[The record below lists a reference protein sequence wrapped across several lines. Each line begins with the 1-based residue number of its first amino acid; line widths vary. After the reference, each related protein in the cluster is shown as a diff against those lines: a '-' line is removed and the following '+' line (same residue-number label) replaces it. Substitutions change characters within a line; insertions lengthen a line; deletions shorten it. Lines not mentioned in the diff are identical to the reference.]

1 METLLV
7 VDDEKNYLLVLK
19 ELLADEGYEVLTA
32 QSGADALAILNET
45 ELDLV
50 VTDMKMPGMSGLEL
64 LEKLKQKDPQLP
76 VVMMTAFGTVEKAVE
91 AMKKGAFDYISK
103 PFDNE
108 SLKKT
113 VATALNMWRVIK
125 ENRFLSQELKA
136 KFGPSDLIGNSL
148 AIRQVRELIQKV
160 AATKATV
167 LVTGESGTGKEL
179 VARAIHAQSPRRDKP
194 LISVNCSALAETLL
208 ESELFGHERGSFTG
222 ATSQRKGRFEI
233 ADGGTLFL
241 DEVGEMAPSVQVT
254 LLRVLQNREF
264 ERVGGNK
271 TIKVDVRLIAASNRD
286 LKEEI
291 PRGTFREDLYYR
303 LNVVHIEVPPLRDRR
318 DDLPLLIRY
327 FLERFSKELNKETPT
342 LSSEAMTVIRD
353 YSWPGN
359 IRELENML
367 ERAVILASSSL
378 IHAEDLPIH
387 PKGRTSQDWSA
398 DEVIPPGLKLNEVLE
413 MVEKKMILNALAK
426 TGHVQSHAAELLGI
440 EKNLFKYKMRKYGL
454 VILRLSRRRSMVAFG
469 LKKGA
474 VKKIL
479 PK

>member
-1 METLLV
+1 METILV

-19 ELLADEGYEVLTA
+19 ELLVDEGYEVLTA
-32 QSGADALAILNET
+32 QSGANALAILSET

-64 LEKLKQKDPQLP
+64 LERLKQKDPQLP

-113 VATALNMWRVIK
+113 VATALKMWRVIK
-125 ENRFLSQELKA
+125 ENRFLSQELKD
-136 KFGPSDLIGNSL
+136 KFGPSDLIGNSP
-148 AIRQVRELIQKV
+148 AIQQVRDLIQKV
-160 AATKATV
+160 AVTKATV

-318 DDLPLLIRY
+318 DDLPILTRY

-342 LSSEAMTVIRD
+342 LSPEAMTVIMD
-353 YSWPGN
+353 YHWPGN
-359 IRELENML
+359 IRELENLL
-367 ERAVILASSSL
+367 ERAVILASGSL
-378 IHAEDLPIH
+378 IHADDLPIH
-387 PKGRTSQDWSA
+387 PKGQTSQDWSA
-398 DEVIPPGLKLNEVLE
+398 DQVIPPGLKLNEVLE

-440 EKNLFKYKMRKYGL
+440 ARNLLFYKIKKFKL
-454 VILRLSRRRSMVAFG
+454 DQ
-469 LKKGA
+469 
-474 VKKIL
+474 
-479 PK
+479 

>member
-19 ELLADEGYEVLTA
+19 ELLSDEGYEVLTA
-32 QSGADALAILNET
+32 QSGANALAILKET
-45 ELDLV
+45 ELDLIL
-50 VTDMKMPGMSGLEL
+50 TDMKMPGMSGLEL

-108 SLKKT
+108 NLKKT

-148 AIRQVRELIQKV
+148 AIQQVRELIQKV
-160 AATKATV
+160 AVTKATV

-179 VARAIHAQSPRRDKP
+179 VARAIHAHSPRRDKP

-291 PRGTFREDLYYR
+291 PRGAFREDLYYR

-342 LSSEAMTVIRD
+342 LSPEAMTVIMD
-353 YSWPGN
+353 YPWPGN

-367 ERAVILASSSL
+367 ERAVILASGPL
-378 IHAEDLPIH
+378 IRAEDLPIQSQGH
-387 PKGRTSQDWSA
+387 KNQDWSA
-398 DEVIPPGLKLNEVLE
+398 DQVIPSGLTLNEVLE

-426 TGHVQSHAAELLGI
+426 TGHVQSHAADLLGI
-440 EKNLFKYKMRKYGL
+440 ARNLLFYK
-454 VILRLSRRRSMVAFG
+454 I
-469 LKKGA
+469 KKFN
-474 VKKIL
+474 L
-479 PK
+479 DQ

>member
-1 METLLV
+1 METILV

-19 ELLADEGYEVLTA
+19 ELLAEEGYEVLTA
-32 QSGADALAILNET
+32 QSGGSALTILQET
-45 ELDLV
+45 DLDLV
-50 VTDMKMPGMSGLEL
+50 LTDMKMPGMSGLEL
-64 LEKLKQKDPQLP
+64 LEKFKQKDPQLP

-108 SLKKT
+108 TLKKT
-113 VATALNMWRVIK
+113 VAKALNLWRIIK
-125 ENRFLSQELKA
+125 ENRFLSQELKS
-136 KFGPSDLIGNSL
+136 KFGPSDLIGNS
-148 AIRQVRELIQKV
+148 APIQQVRDLIQKV
-160 AATKATV
+160 AVTKATV

-179 VARAIHAQSPRRDKP
+179 VARAIHSHSPRRDKP

-208 ESELFGHERGSFTG
+208 ESELFGHERGAFTG
-222 ATSQRKGRFEI
+222 ATSQRKGRFET

-318 DDLPLLIRY
+318 GDLPLLIRY

-342 LSSEAMTVIRD
+342 LSPEAMELVMD

-367 ERAVILASSSL
+367 ERAVILYSGSV
-378 IHAEDLPIH
+378 IQAEDLPIH
-387 PKGRTSQDWSA
+387 QKGLTNRDWST
-398 DEVIPPGLKLNEVLE
+398 DQVIPPGLKLNEVLE
-413 MVEKKMILNALAK
+413 MVEK
-426 TGHVQSHAAELLGI
+426 E
-440 EKNLFKYKMRKYGL
+440 
-454 VILRLSRRRSMVAFG
+454 
-469 LKKGA
+469 
-474 VKKIL
+474 
-479 PK
+479 

>member
-19 ELLADEGYEVLTA
+19 ELLVDEGYEVLTA
-32 QSGADALAILNET
+32 QSGANALAMLNET

-113 VATALNMWRVIK
+113 VATALKMWRVIK

-136 KFGPSDLIGNSL
+136 KFGPSDLIGNSSP
-148 AIRQVRELIQKV
+148 IQQVRDLIQKV
-160 AATKATV
+160 AVTKATV

-291 PRGTFREDLYYR
+291 PRGAFREDLYYR

-318 DDLPLLIRY
+318 DDLPLLTRY

-342 LSSEAMTVIRD
+342 LSPEAMTVIMD
-353 YSWPGN
+353 YPWPGN

-367 ERAVILASSSL
+367 ERAVILASGSL
-378 IHAEDLPIH
+378 IRVEDLPLQ
-387 PKGRTSQDWSA
+387 PKGQTSQDWSA
-398 DEVIPPGLKLNEVLE
+398 DRIIPPGLKLNEVLE
-413 MVEKKMILNALAK
+413 MVEKKMILDALSK
-426 TGHVQSHAAELLGI
+426 TSHVQSHAADLLGI

-454 VILRLSRRRSMVAFG
+454 A
-469 LKKGA
+469 
-474 VKKIL
+474 
-479 PK
+479 

>member
-1 METLLV
+1 METILV

-19 ELLADEGYEVLTA
+19 ELLIDEGYEVLTA
-32 QSGADALAILNET
+32 QSGANALAILNET

-136 KFGPSDLIGNSL
+136 KFGPSDLIGNSP
-148 AIRQVRELIQKV
+148 AIQQVRELIQKV
-160 AATKATV
+160 AVTKATV

-179 VARAIHAQSPRRDKP
+179 VARAIHAHSPRRDKP

-241 DEVGEMAPSVQVT
+241 DEVGEMAPGVQVT

-318 DDLPLLIRY
+318 EDLPLLIRY
-327 FLERFSKELNKETPT
+327 FLERFSKELNKEIPT
-342 LSSEAMTVIRD
+342 LSPEAMDR
-353 YSWPGN
+353 G
-359 IRELENML
+359 
-367 ERAVILASSSL
+367 
-378 IHAEDLPIH
+378 
-387 PKGRTSQDWSA
+387 
-398 DEVIPPGLKLNEVLE
+398 
-413 MVEKKMILNALAK
+413 
-426 TGHVQSHAAELLGI
+426 
-440 EKNLFKYKMRKYGL
+440 YGL
-454 VILRLSRRRSMVAFG
+454 LLAG
-469 LKKGA
+469 
-474 VKKIL
+474 
-479 PK
+479 